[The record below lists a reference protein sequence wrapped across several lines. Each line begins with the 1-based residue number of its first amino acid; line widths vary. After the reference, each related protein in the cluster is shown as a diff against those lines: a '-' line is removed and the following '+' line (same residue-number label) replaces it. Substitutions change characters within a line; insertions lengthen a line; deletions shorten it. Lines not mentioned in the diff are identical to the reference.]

1 MRVEYRKIASQVFNG
16 TVFNAMID
24 DYDIVTKPVN
34 NPPLFNAGATAIN
47 ELINQS
53 QYLKKVDMNQ
63 IKKARELN
71 NLATKLISL
80 IRKEY
85 HLK

>member
-1 MRVEYRKIASQVFNG
+1 MLFLAVFCGFLAEYKLEQTIERHREKEYMQLMVE
-16 TVFNAMID
+16 D
-24 DYDIVTKPVN
+24 
-34 NPPLFNAGATAIN
+34 
-47 ELINQS
+47 
-53 QYLKKVDMNQ
+53 LKKVDMNQ

-80 IRKEY
+80 IREEY